1 MRTSVQ
7 RAEPVWGGW
16 QCGPVVAVSTS
27 APQCR
32 AGAAVQG
39 AGLACPRL
47 SQVLSQTG
55 EAAGVENRHT
65 DRQRGG
71 CRGMFKFEGKP
82 GREMR
87 RCRVGCCV

>member
-1 MRTSVQ
+1 M
-7 RAEPVWGGW
+7 
-16 QCGPVVAVSTS
+16 AVSTS

-55 EAAGVENRHT
+55 EAAEEENRHT

-71 CRGMFKFEGKP
+71 CRACLSLKESQDVKCAGAVSAAVFRGEST
-82 GREMR
+82 R
-87 RCRVGCCV
+87 